1 MSAVARSRGIDNTP
15 PPQAVAALHDLIGH
29 LLDPLREAWG
39 GPVVVNSGYRSPALN
54 AAVGGAP
61 RSRHMYGEAAD
72 ITVGSPSA
80 NAALFV
86 AMFEVEVFVAPLFVT
101 GINVFT
107 KWLAQVTGGAVPVNG
122 VFFKSIERG

>member
-1 MSAVARSRGIDNTP
+1 MVEI
-15 PPQAVAALHDLIGH
+15 
-29 LLDPLREAWG
+29 WG
-39 GPVVVNSGYRSPALN
+39 VQIIKEQP
-54 AAVGGAP
+54 
-61 RSRHMYGEAAD
+61 
-72 ITVGSPSA
+72 A